1 MIADTREKINNVL
14 SLSGVWRAVLIEDR
28 ETASI
33 ILSVP
38 KTSVNIDIA
47 DYHLRRLLPC
57 SVNLIVHK
65 SNGNFLKNRKK
76 YTYEWGTLNG

>member
-1 MIADTREKINNVL
+1 MITNTRESINNIL
-14 SLSGVWRAVLIEDR
+14 ALSGVWRAVLIEDR

-47 DYHLRRLLPC
+47 EYHLRRLLPC
-57 SVNLIVHK
+57 RVNLIVHR
-65 SNGNFLKNRKK
+65 SNGNFLKIEKK
-76 YTYEWGTLNG
+76 IHTSGGL